1 MINTIVAAGICT
13 LTADQPGNAN
23 YASAP
28 QVTRDVTINPILPG
42 APVLGAATPGNGQ
55 ASIAFAPPM
64 SDGGSP
70 ITQYQATCTTGMTN
84 VVGTAATSPVLVTG
98 LINGVTYSCVV
109 AAINVAGTGLTVG
122 SVMVTPVALT
132 FTGTVYSRKTHAGV
146 DYDFL
151 IDSSAAI
158 NGPIKVE
165 PRAIGAGHRIVFAFN
180 NMVSAAGSAQITDA
194 QGASLGTAPAVAS
207 GNNVIVTLANL
218 PDNIRVTVTLS
229 GVNGAVTASAAMGF
243 LVGDFNGTGSVN
255 ASDIAAVKARNGA
268 AINVGNNFLYDVNA
282 NGSINGIDVSV
293 VKARSGLALP

>member
-1 MINTIVAAGICT
+1 MTGVQTCA
-13 LTADQPGNAN
+13 L
-23 YASAP
+23 
-28 QVTRDVTINPILPG
+28 PI
-42 APVLGAATPGNGQ
+42 
-55 ASIAFAPPM
+55 
-64 SDGGSP
+64 
-70 ITQYQATCTTGMTN
+70 Y
-84 VVGTAATSPVLVTG
+84 
-98 LINGVTYSCVV
+98 GVTYSCVV
-109 AAINVAGTGLTVG
+109 AAINAAGTGLTVG

-146 DYDFL
+146 DYNFL

-165 PRAIGAGHRIVFAFN
+165 PRAIGTGHRIVFAFN

-218 PDNIRVTVTLS
+218 PDNMRVTVTLS